1 MTDPLTDVISLL
13 QPQPAAMKLVYGGG
27 AWRVR
32 REVTDRVFYGLALD
46 GGFRFQAD
54 GQADGQ
60 AEVVVEAGDFL
71 LVPSAADF
79 TVSSKLAVTGDALS
93 ALPVD
98 LSGGEYR
105 VGDPD
110 APIDVRMMIGYCLF
124 GSPDAS
130 LLVSLLPQLVII
142 RKNERLAAL
151 ARLVDDEYRS
161 QRNARDVILDR
172 LLEVLCIEAFRAL
185 PDEGGFAGLVRGLAD
200 DQIAQAIRLI
210 HEEPTRS
217 WTVDELSREAA
228 LSRSAFFAKFN
239 RVVGMAPMEYLQNWR
254 MSLAKNRLCEGKDSI
269 SKIAYSVGYGSP
281 SAFSVAF
288 TRIVGHPPTE
298 YARQIKATEERLH

>member
-1 MTDPLTDVISLL
+1 MADPLTDVISLL

-27 AWRVR
+27 GWRVR

-54 GQADGQ
+54 GQA
-60 AEVVVEAGDFL
+60 EVTIEAGDFL
-71 LVPSAADF
+71 LVPTASDF
-79 TVSSKLAVTGDALS
+79 TVSSKIDVTGDALS

-110 APIDVRMMIGYCLF
+110 APVDIRMMIGYCLF
-124 GSPDAS
+124 GSPDAA
-130 LLVSLLPQLVII
+130 LLVSLLPQIVII
-142 RKNERLAAL
+142 RKNDRLAAL
-151 ARLVDDEYRS
+151 ARLVDDEYRNR
-161 QRNARDVILDR
+161 RNARDVILDR

-210 HEEPTRS
+210 HQDPVHG

-254 MSLAKNRLCEGKDSI
+254 MSLAKDKLCAGNSSI
-269 SKIAYSVGYGSP
+269 SEIAYSVGYGSP

-288 TRIVGHPPTE
+288 TRIVGRPPTE
-298 YARQIKATEERLH
+298 YARHAKASADLVH

>member
-32 REVTDRVFYGLALD
+32 RDVTDRVFYGLALD

-54 GQADGQ
+54 RQ
-60 AEVVVEAGDFL
+60 AEVVIEAGDFL
-71 LVPSAADF
+71 LVPSASDF
-79 TVSSKLAVTGDALS
+79 TVSSKIAVTGDVLS
-93 ALPVD
+93 ALPID

-105 VGDPD
+105 VGGPD
-110 APIDVRMMIGYCLF
+110 ALIDVRIMIGYCLF

-130 LLVSLLPQLVII
+130 LLVSLLPQIVII

-151 ARLVDDEYRS
+151 ARLVDDEYRNR
-161 QRNARDVILDR
+161 RNARNVILDR

-185 PDEGGFAGLVRGLAD
+185 PDEGGFAGLVSGLAD
-200 DQIAQAIRLI
+200 DKIAQAIRCM
-210 HEEPTRS
+210 HADPTRS

-254 MSLAKNRLCEGKDSI
+254 MSLAKDRLCAGNSSVSD
-269 SKIAYSVGYGSP
+269 IAYSVGYGSP

-288 TRIVGHPPTE
+288 TRIVGRSPTE
-298 YARQIKATEERLH
+298 YMRQIKATEDRLH

>member
-32 REVTDRVFYGLALD
+32 REITDRVFYGLALD

-54 GQADGQ
+54 GQA
-60 AEVVVEAGDFL
+60 EVVVDAGDFL
-71 LVPSAADF
+71 LVPSAAGF
-79 TVSSKLAVTGDALS
+79 TVSSKIAVTGDALS
-93 ALPVD
+93 ALPID

-130 LLVSLLPQLVII
+130 LLVSLLPQIVII
-142 RKNERLAAL
+142 RKSDRLAAL
-151 ARLVDDEYRS
+151 AGLVDDEYRNR
-161 QRNARDVILDR
+161 RNARNVILAR

-210 HEEPTRS
+210 HEDPTRG
-217 WTVDELSREAA
+217 WTVDDLSREAA

-239 RVVGMAPMEYLQNWR
+239 RVVGISPMEYLQNWR
-254 MSLAKNRLCEGKDSI
+254 MSLAKDKLSAGNSSI
-269 SKIAYSVGYGSP
+269 SEIAYSVGYGSP

-288 TRIVGHPPTE
+288 TRVVGRPPKE
-298 YARQIKATEERLH
+298 YVRQIRATKDRLH

>member
-1 MTDPLTDVISLL
+1 MDPLTEVIALL
-13 QPQPAAMKLVYGGG
+13 QPRPAAMKLVYGGG

-32 REVTDRVFYGLALD
+32 REVTDRVFYGLALE

-54 GQADGQ
+54 GQPQ
-60 AEVVVEAGDFL
+60 VTLEAGDFL

-79 TVSSKLAVTGDALS
+79 TVSSKTDVTGDAVS

-105 VGDPD
+105 VGGAD

-130 LLVSLLPQLVII
+130 LLVSLLPQIVIV
-142 RKNERLAAL
+142 RKNDRLAAL
-151 ARLVDDEYRS
+151 ARLVDDEFRN

-200 DQIAQAIRLI
+200 AQIAQAIRRI
-210 HEEPTRS
+210 HTDPTRS
-217 WTVDELSREAA
+217 WTVGELSREAA

-254 MSLAKNRLCEGKDSI
+254 MTLAKDRLSAGNGSI
-269 SKIAYSVGYGSP
+269 SEIAYSVGYGSP

-288 TRIVGHPPTE
+288 TRIVGRPPTE
-298 YARQIKATEERLH
+298 YARQVRAPADRVH

>member
-1 MTDPLTDVISLL
+1 MVDPLTEVISLL
-13 QPQPAAMKLVYGGG
+13 QPRPAAMKLVYGGG
-27 AWRVR
+27 AWQVHRDVS
-32 REVTDRVFYGLALD
+32 DRVFYGLALD
-46 GGFRFQAD
+46 GGFRFQSD
-54 GQADGQ
+54 GQS
-60 AEVVVEAGDFL
+60 EVTLETGDFL
-71 LVPSAADF
+71 MVPSAADF
-79 TVSSKLAVTGDALS
+79 TVSSKVDVTGDAHLV
-93 ALPVD
+93 LPVD

-105 VGDPD
+105 VGDPNASID
-110 APIDVRMMIGYCLF
+110 ARMMIGYCLF
-124 GSPDAS
+124 GSPDAA
-130 LLVSLLPQLVII
+130 LLVSLLPEIVIV
-142 RKNERLAAL
+142 RKNDRLAAL
-151 ARLVDDEYRS
+151 ARLVDDEFRN

-200 DQIAQAIRLI
+200 DQIAQAIRLM

-228 LSRSAFFAKFN
+228 LSRSAFFAKFS

-288 TRIVGHPPTE
+288 TRIVGRPPTE
-298 YARQIKATEERLH
+298 YVRQIKQNADLIH